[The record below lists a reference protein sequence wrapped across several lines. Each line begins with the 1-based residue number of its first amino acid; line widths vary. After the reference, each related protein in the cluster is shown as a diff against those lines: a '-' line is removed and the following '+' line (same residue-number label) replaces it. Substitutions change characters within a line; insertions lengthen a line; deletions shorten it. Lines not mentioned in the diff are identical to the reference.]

1 MDRQRNKK
9 KYLETDDDKDTTIPN
24 LRDAAK
30 VVLRGTF
37 IAIRAYLRKQEKSH
51 INNLSLHLKQLEKV
65 EQKKPL
71 TASKRNHTDQ
81 RGNK

>member
-65 EQKKPL
+65 
-71 TASKRNHTDQ
+71 
-81 RGNK
+81 

>member
-24 LRDAAK
+24 LWDAAK

-65 EQKKPL
+65 
-71 TASKRNHTDQ
+71 
-81 RGNK
+81 